1 MYRKAYASK
10 AENELANV
18 FWELNYAVVRG
29 PSSGSGVRKRY
40 QPDLIAMKNGVIFVM
55 EIKTKR
61 KEGGNLY
68 ISSSQVLGLEE
79 FSKRAGGIAIIAF
92 KRKGREWRFHLLE
105 SLIPVGKNFKIKE
118 PEKGLRIRDLEEM
131 FFRRNKDIRKYIR

>member
-1 MYRKAYASK
+1 M
-10 AENELANV
+10 
-18 FWELNYAVVRG
+18 
-29 PSSGSGVRKRY
+29 
-40 QPDLIAMKNGVIFVM
+40 M

-61 KEGGNLY
+61 KGSSLY
-68 ISSSQVLGLEE
+68 ISSSQVLGLNE

-92 KRKGREWRFHLLE
+92 KQKGREWRFHFLE

-131 FFRRNKDIRKYIR
+131 FFRRNKDIREYIR

>member
-10 AENELANV
+10 VENELANV
-18 FWELNYAVVRG
+18 FWGLNYAVVRG

-40 QPDLIAMKNGVIFVM
+40 QPDLIAMKGGVILVM
-55 EIKTKR
+55 EIKTKKKR
-61 KEGGNLY
+61 GSLY

-92 KRKGREWRFHLLE
+92 KQKGKEWRFHLLE
-105 SLIPVGKNFKIKE
+105 NLVPVGKNFKIKE
-118 PEKGLRIRDLEEM
+118 PEKGLRIRDLEET
-131 FFRRNKDIRKYIR
+131 FFRRSEDIRKYI